1 MRGERNLQPLAD
13 DYVRFARLAEH
24 LLARKSLAV
33 AALVTNSTFL
43 HGHLHRD
50 MRASLAS
57 TFPRIEV
64 LDLGGSTRRHARG
77 TRTGRDE
84 NVFGVAQGIAV
95 TLFGRAPRL
104 SPAPVRHAALHGAR
118 AWKLEQLATP
128 ETIAWQP
135 LGEQPASSLPFVPR
149 SIVASE
155 YAAFPSLLEL
165 FDFSSVAAKP
175 GDDRHL
181 VAFERDAL
189 VPQLEAFRAALRADP
204 SLAKTE
210 AARRVLDYEA
220 PFDPSRVIPYA
231 YRPFDTR
238 FVYDDP
244 RIWTRAVS
252 RLRARIDGE
261 PLLLATRFA
270 RDGAFAHVFATRLL
284 PDVIFLSNKTSVNCF
299 AFPRAALR
307 VEAARDALGDAPERN
322 AFFAYLY
329 AILHATR
336 YRERYAPAFAEG
348 FPRIPMP
355 TSRASFD
362 RLAALGERLLALH
375 LDEPVDAPAT
385 PTVPDAIRTASARD
399 LACFES
405 FAGAS
410 WHARIGGY
418 QVCHKWLLDR
428 ARAGRTLDAAERARF
443 ASLVRALDATRACIV
458 ELDAAVELIAP
469 AWAAAPPS
477 QSA

>member
-1 MRGERNLQPLAD
+1 MSARLGEAVLSRKLGQHAVVLRERAGHAGWSPERVELAVCALFGARLLALTAGRERFGRDDVRAVAPALGDALAAPLVQWLDTGDPALRASFDAALALLCAARAPSLPASAALLAFYEPFLAAYDPELRRERGVYFTPPELAVYVVRRVDRWLVEEGGVADGLAASLVMLDPACGSGVFLSAAVSCIHARCVAHWQRRRLTPPELAAAWQRYVPEQLLPRLCGFDVLPSACALAQLQVRVALAETGYRSDGRETVAIERADALALLASRDERLARAEVILGNPPYARGGTGRGAFWDELLAPYKTSMRGERNLQPLAD

-155 YAAFPSLLEL
+155 YAA
-165 FDFSSVAAKP
+165 
-175 GDDRHL
+175 
-181 VAFERDAL
+181 
-189 VPQLEAFRAALRADP
+189 
-204 SLAKTE
+204 
-210 AARRVLDYEA
+210 
-220 PFDPSRVIPYA
+220 
-231 YRPFDTR
+231 
-238 FVYDDP
+238 
-244 RIWTRAVS
+244 
-252 RLRARIDGE
+252 
-261 PLLLATRFA
+261 
-270 RDGAFAHVFATRLL
+270 
-284 PDVIFLSNKTSVNCF
+284 
-299 AFPRAALR
+299 
-307 VEAARDALGDAPERN
+307 
-322 AFFAYLY
+322 
-329 AILHATR
+329 
-336 YRERYAPAFAEG
+336 
-348 FPRIPMP
+348 
-355 TSRASFD
+355 
-362 RLAALGERLLALH
+362 
-375 LDEPVDAPAT
+375 
-385 PTVPDAIRTASARD
+385 
-399 LACFES
+399 
-405 FAGAS
+405 
-410 WHARIGGY
+410 
-418 QVCHKWLLDR
+418 
-428 ARAGRTLDAAERARF
+428 
-443 ASLVRALDATRACIV
+443 
-458 ELDAAVELIAP
+458 
-469 AWAAAPPS
+469 
-477 QSA
+477 

>member
-1 MRGERNLQPLAD
+1 
-13 DYVRFARLAEH
+13 
-24 LLARKSLAV
+24 
-33 AALVTNSTFL
+33 
-43 HGHLHRD
+43 
-50 MRASLAS
+50 
-57 TFPRIEV
+57 
-64 LDLGGSTRRHARG
+64 
-77 TRTGRDE
+77 
-84 NVFGVAQGIAV
+84 
-95 TLFGRAPRL
+95 
-104 SPAPVRHAALHGAR
+104 
-118 AWKLEQLATP
+118 
-128 ETIAWQP
+128 
-135 LGEQPASSLPFVPR
+135 
-149 SIVASE
+149 
-155 YAAFPSLLEL
+155 
-165 FDFSSVAAKP
+165 
-175 GDDRHL
+175 
-181 VAFERDAL
+181 
-189 VPQLEAFRAALRADP
+189 
-204 SLAKTE
+204 
-210 AARRVLDYEA
+210 
-220 PFDPSRVIPYA
+220 PSRVIPYA

-410 WHARIGGY
+410 WHARVGGY